1 MRTGNLLLLSAMKDE
16 WVPLATVGGVCLLIA
31 VLGALTAIGV
41 ARRGHRQI
49 SEVITAGHR
58 QAVLLAREDERR
70 DAYTAALEYADGAR
84 LEYGKVGRGENAEF
98 LPPDI
103 DRSAPLLAGVSAHGG
118 PEASRRLSDLL
129 MHVPTANYY
138 AARLSRSPRD
148 ADREQEFV
156 AALLKFEELYESFA
170 TYAHADL
177 STPLEMPAD

>member
-1 MRTGNLLLLSAMKDE
+1 MTYE
-16 WVPLATVGGVCLLIA
+16 WVTLGTAAGVCLLVA
-31 VLGALTAIGV
+31 MLGAATSIGI

-58 QAVLLAREDERR
+58 QAVLMAREDERR
-70 DAYTAALEYADGAR
+70 DAYTAALEYADAAR

-103 DRSAPLLAGVSAHGG
+103 DRSAPLLAAVSAHGG

-129 MHVPTANYY
+129 MHMPTANYY
-138 AARLSRSPRD
+138 AARLSRAPRD
-148 ADREQEFV
+148 TDREQEFV
-156 AALLKFEELYESFA
+156 AALLRFEELYESFA

-177 STPLEMPAD
+177 ATPLEMPAD

>member
-1 MRTGNLLLLSAMKDE
+1 MQRGNLLLLSLMKDE

-31 VLGALTAIGV
+31 LLGALTAIGI

-118 PEASRRLSDLL
+118 PEASRRLSDVL
-129 MHVPTANYY
+129 MHIPTTNYY
-138 AARLSRSPRD
+138 AARLSRAPRD
-148 ADREQEFV
+148 ETREQEFV
-156 AALLKFEELYESFA
+156 AALLRFEELYESFA

-177 STPLEMPAD
+177 ATPLEMPVD